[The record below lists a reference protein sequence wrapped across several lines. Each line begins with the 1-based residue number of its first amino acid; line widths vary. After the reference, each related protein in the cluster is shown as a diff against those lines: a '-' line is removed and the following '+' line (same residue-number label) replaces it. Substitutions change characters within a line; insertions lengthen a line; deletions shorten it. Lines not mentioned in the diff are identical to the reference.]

1 MLNIARLLSKVDS
14 VPTDHRAT
22 FPTWATCENISR
34 SAVNPRLARVRPTCP
49 TWATEKTIHANTQD
63 AGAEVPLSFD
73 PLPGRYWLDPVENGF
88 LPSSK
93 TMTELSECRG
103 YPDACQRCRLLMA
116 DLETCLLGPE
126 GGTA

>member
-1 MLNIARLLSKVDS
+1 MLNIARLLTLASGAQVEPD
-14 VPTDHRAT
+14 PTD
-22 FPTWATCENISR
+22 PTRPDHEKCKSGQQNLSGSWL
-34 SAVNPRLARVRPTCP
+34 NPTDPTDP
-49 TWATEKTIHANTQD
+49 TEKSIHANTQD

-126 GGTA
+126 GGTE

>member
-1 MLNIARLLSKVDS
+1 MLNIARLLSKTDS

-22 FPTWATCENISR
+22 FPGWATLKNTSR
-34 SAVNPRLARVRPTCP
+34 TAVNPRLARASPTCP
-49 TWATEKTIHANTQD
+49 TCPTEKTIHAKTQD
-63 AGAEVPLSFD
+63 AGAEVPLSFN

-126 GGTA
+126 GGAA

>member
-1 MLNIARLLSKVDS
+1 MLNIARLLFKTDS
-14 VPTDHRAT
+14 VPTYHR
-22 FPTWATCENISR
+22 PTLPTRPTCENISR
-34 SAVNPRLARVRPTCP
+34 SAANPRLARANPTLPTRP
-49 TWATEKTIHANTQD
+49 TEKTTHAKTPD
-63 AGAEVPLSFD
+63 AGAEAPLSFD